1 MASRYKLN
9 KRLLAIYYSILSDGI
24 LMSYL
29 NIMPSAII
37 RDKNI
42 INKRTNK
49 LRDRQLMKILQVIT
63 YR

>member
-1 MASRYKLN
+1 LASRYKLN

>member
-1 MASRYKLN
+1 MACKYKEIN
-9 KRLLAIYYSILSDGI
+9 KL
-24 LMSYL
+24 
-29 NIMPSAII
+29 PSAII